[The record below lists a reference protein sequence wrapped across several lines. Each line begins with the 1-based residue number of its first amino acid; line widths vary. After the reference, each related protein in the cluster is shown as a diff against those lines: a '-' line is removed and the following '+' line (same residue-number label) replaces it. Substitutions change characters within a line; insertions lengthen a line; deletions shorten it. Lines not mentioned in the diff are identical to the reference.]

1 MIIKNANYS
10 AEKDADLNIISA
22 AINFTNIDERTG
34 SQVYGRIAITNE
46 QAKQLEAKEIMPA
59 DVIEP
64 ILVEILGLGIDEDD
78 VARFVALENELMKK
92 TAEIEGLNAS
102 IEEKA
107 EHIMTTAT
115 MKAEEIT
122 KQAQVEVEMQVQS
135 IRKAVKSLI
144 KIDELAPEDIAEL
157 VALYEP
163 WIADEAVAVGDIR
176 SYEDKLYKVVQA
188 HTTQA
193 DWMPPATP
201 ALWIEIAPPVTD
213 DGEEIVPEW
222 KQPTGA
228 HDAYNTGDRVLFEG
242 KVYESLIDANTWSP
256 SDYAQGWKEVAV

>member
-64 ILVEILGLGIDEDD
+64 MLVEILGIGIDEDD
-78 VARFVALENELMKK
+78 VARFVAIENELKEK

-122 KQAQVEVEMQVQS
+122 KQAQVAIETQVQS
-135 IRKAVKSLI
+135 IRKAVKSLV
-144 KIDELAPEDIAEL
+144 KIDELAPEDIADL

-163 WIADEAVAVGDIR
+163 WEEGESLAVGDIR
-176 SYEDKLYKVVQA
+176 SYDGKLWEVIQA
-188 HTTQA
+188 HTTQG
-193 DWMPPATP
+193 DWTPPTVP
-201 ALWIEIAPPVTD
+201 ALFKEVAPAQTEE
-213 DGEEIVPEW
+213 GEEIVPEW
-222 KQPTGA
+222 KQPTGG
-228 HDAYNTGDRVLFEG
+228 HDAYNIGDKVLFEG
-242 KVYESLIDANTWSP
+242 KVYESVIDANTWSP
-256 SDYAQGWKEVAV
+256 TDYPQGWKVIE